1 VNASSSRQPFTGESS
16 SISGPGGMEAVI
28 IAGARSG
35 DHLVS
40 IQSQETDLKGELVL
54 LERLLGDTRV
64 RFRHRQTKFAS
75 AQPLIDVDLEIREV
89 LTRPASAELQ
99 GEVRRLTARL
109 RKLDPH

>member
-1 VNASSSRQPFTGESS
+1 
-16 SISGPGGMEAVI
+16 MEAVT

-35 DHLVS
+35 DRLVS

-99 GEVRRLTARL
+99 SDVRRLTARL